1 MFDYQKKKKN
11 NLKYISSSKYFKV
24 IFKTHWAKNKN
35 IKITAS
41 NTSVTIQNGHVILF
55 CNQQSELFPLLT
67 YVSRIVHVIKIIL
80 KKIKKEN

>member
-1 MFDYQKKKKN
+1 MFDFQQKKKN
-11 NLKYISSSKYFKV
+11 NLKYILSSKYFKV

-67 YVSRIVHVIKIIL
+67 YVSRTCKKKIIL